1 MRNLKTLFFIIF
13 ICIFFLCPQK
23 AHAGKVSDVIDN
35 GINYTAKATYNVTKY
50 TLKAG
55 WFVIKETAK
64 GIKVISTSIFNGTKD
79 AFCSAPKTEKF
90 KPVNKNPNSPNSI
103 YVLPPAPKLN

>member
-1 MRNLKTLFFIIF
+1 MRNFKKLLFTFF

-23 AHAGKVSDVIDN
+23 ANAGKASVVFDE
-35 GINYTAKATYNVTKY
+35 GINLTAKATYNVTKY

-64 GIKVISTSIFNGTKD
+64 GIKVISTSIFNGTQD
-79 AFCSAPKTEKF
+79 AFYTAPKIEKL
-90 KPVNKNPNSPNSI
+90 KPVNKSTNSI
-103 YVLPPAPKLN
+103 YILPPAPKLN

>member
-1 MRNLKTLFFIIF
+1 MRNFKKLLFTFF
-13 ICIFFLCPQK
+13 ICIFFLCSQK
-23 AHAGKVSDVIDN
+23 ANAGKASDVIDG
-35 GINYTAKATYNVTKY
+35 GINFTAKATYNVTKY

-79 AFCSAPKTEKF
+79 AFCPAPKTEKL
-90 KPVNKNPNSPNSI
+90 KPVNKSPKSI
-103 YVLPPAPKLN
+103 YILPPAPKLN